1 MAKVPELRREAAK
14 VMRHELVSVGPT
26 VLVQG
31 SLQIGCNG
39 LNR

>member
-14 VMRHELVSVGPT
+14 VVRHDLVSVGDA
-26 VLVQG
+26 VQVQG
-31 SLQIGCNG
+31 TPQIGCNG

>member
-14 VMRHELVSVGPT
+14 VMRHELVSVGLT

>member
-14 VMRHELVSVGPT
+14 VVRHDLVSVGHA

-39 LNR
+39 FNR